1 MQLFRTEMLFLH
13 PPQPIAPRAR
23 YGRRRGTA
31 PRYGH
36 ARMRPSETP
45 SLPVPPAAAPDR
57 DPDRG
62 PDRDREFYP
71 KLDPGL
77 DLERAA

>member
-13 PPQPIAPRAR
+13 PPQPVVSRPR
-23 YGRRRGTA
+23 YGHRRGTA

-36 ARMRPSETP
+36 ARMRPDEPP
-45 SLPVPPAAAPDR
+45 SLPVAPAEAPDR
-57 DPDRG
+57 APTPARDPV
-62 PDRDREFYP
+62 P
-71 KLDPGL
+71 

>member
-13 PPQPIAPRAR
+13 PPQPVAPRVR
-23 YGRRRGTA
+23 YGRGRGTA

-45 SLPVPPAAAPDR
+45 VLPAPPAAMPKR
-57 DPDRG
+57 DPAPE
-62 PDRDREFYP
+62 PDLQRDLHP
-71 KLDPGL
+71 DPQR

>member
-13 PPQPIAPRAR
+13 PPQPFVSRPR
-23 YGRRRGTA
+23 YGHRRGTA

-36 ARMRPSETP
+36 ARMRPDETP
-45 SLPVPPAAAPDR
+45 SLPVAPAAAPDCSPGRAPTPAR
-57 DPDRG
+57 DPV
-62 PDRDREFYP
+62 P
-71 KLDPGL
+71 